1 MSTRIVYTDLD
12 GTMVGPRGSFWH
24 TADRQLTD
32 TPADALLRLHEAG
45 IPLVLVSGR
54 TYAQLVEVA
63 RLLAADGMIAELGS
77 LVGWSRGETHLLPG
91 ELPAEY
97 RGRAPLEVMTELGA
111 TISWDAGRGT
121 HRLAGE
127 LPTEHTG
134 RTPMEVMADLGV
146 VERLMA
152 QHPGRLEWHA
162 PWHTTH
168 EADALLRG
176 RVDPVAVDAWLAQI
190 GVPWLT
196 LKDNGAIPALERM
209 TLAPEGLPP
218 RVYHLMPRG
227 ISKGAAIAWDLE
239 RRGIDPA
246 DAVAIG
252 DSVSDLE
259 MAPAVGRLW
268 ITANGAAVHGM
279 GELLAAVPN
288 VSVTAAAMGEGW
300 AQAVRASL

>member
-32 TPADALLRLHEAG
+32 TPADALLRLHQAG

-97 RGRAPLEVMTELGA
+97 RDRAPLDVMTELGIVA
-111 TISWDAGRGT
+111 KLIA
-121 HRLAGE
+121 E
-127 LPTEHTG
+127 
-134 RTPMEVMADLGV
+134 
-146 VERLMA
+146 
-152 QHPGRLEWHA
+152 HPGRLEWHE
-162 PWHTTH
+162 PWHADHTT
-168 EADALLRG
+168 DAMLRG
-176 RVDPVAVDAWLAQI
+176 RVDPLAVDAWLAQI

-209 TLAPEGLPP
+209 TRAPEGLPP

-227 ISKGAAIAWDLE
+227 ISKGAAIAWDLD

-268 ITANGAAVHGM
+268 ITANGAAVDGM
-279 GELLAAVPN
+279 ARLLATVPN
-288 VSVTAAAMGEGW
+288 VSVTDAAMGEGW